1 MRQWENSRSC
11 TWKIAKSQAR
21 GSSVERVAPLCNCRG
36 CRVNVHLSQ
45 LAGPSVPSYGS
56 SLCNRVCVHYVWPA
70 ASPFRHHVC
79 DSPLVAQPSSQ
90 GYCAITYAIVRLA
103 SFQPLHEWRANLQ
116 KSGRN
121 RKRKKNVRGG
131 EKRMRAFLTSV
142 QFFFFFQEY
151 LVSLFLFFW

>member
-56 SLCNRVCVHYVWPA
+56 SLCKRVCVYYMRLRVASCVTIPPPRVRFSAGCATFVTRLLCNNVCHRAPRLFPA
-70 ASPFRHHVC
+70 VTRVTRQFA
-79 DSPLVAQPSSQ
+79 
-90 GYCAITYAIVRLA
+90 
-103 SFQPLHEWRANLQ
+103 EKWK
-116 KSGRN
+116 KS
-121 RKRKKNVRGG
+121 
-131 EKRMRAFLTSV
+131 
-142 QFFFFFQEY
+142 
-151 LVSLFLFFW
+151 